1 MVKGRTYSG
10 VLPFTVSAAIPRN
23 FPIGTQREMHFVPRI
38 AAQSAHVFSD
48 PTFFPRR
55 WSEKAAVAGHLG
67 NNVACM
73 LALEMVSNKMTTQQ
87 LTPFEVGQVKAHVE
101 HGLSALAISQ
111 KVCKADGKTKFGESC
126 ERRGCF
132 ERRSCKRAHT
142 LPELLKVM
150 RESPAKCNVAL
161 ETDTLPQHFEAVRE
175 KNTDQTNEIWNDCSQ
190 PP

>member
-1 MVKGRTYSG
+1 MVKGPTYSG

-55 WSEKAAVAGHLG
+55 WSEKTAVAGHLG

-87 LTPFEVGQVKAHVE
+87 LTPFELGQVKAQWKLEWLQSAPLKKSGVFDWAFFFKFLLPLLI
-101 HGLSALAISQ
+101 LSVVRIIKRQ
-111 KVCKADGKTKFGESC
+111 
-126 ERRGCF
+126 RGV
-132 ERRSCKRAHT
+132 RDRV
-142 LPELLKVM
+142 LPFTA
-150 RESPAKCNVAL
+150 S
-161 ETDTLPQHFEAVRE
+161 
-175 KNTDQTNEIWNDCSQ
+175 ND
-190 PP
+190 